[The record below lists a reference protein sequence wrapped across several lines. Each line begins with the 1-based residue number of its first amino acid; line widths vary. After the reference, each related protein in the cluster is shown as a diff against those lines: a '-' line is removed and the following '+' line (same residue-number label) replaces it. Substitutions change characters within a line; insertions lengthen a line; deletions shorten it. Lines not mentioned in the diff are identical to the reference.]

1 MDLITASTTFATL
14 ISLFSDFLDKRKE
27 VSAADYQNFLD
38 WLSENRHD
46 ELKSLLEQNQATVTS
61 IKAILNLQS
70 SVILEK
76 LKNIDGKLGSILSAD
91 SLFNPLVQA
100 LSPLNSLS
108 EQSISILKQFED
120 SGASTILEQHYMGDE
135 TAYIFMEGGG
145 GTLEYNDPRFIEDDF
160 SRLVELG
167 LLRLELG
174 SKSNKIYK
182 FTREASRL
190 VRLI

>member
-1 MDLITASTTFATL
+1 MDPLTASITFATL

-76 LKNIDGKLGSILSAD
+76 LKNIDSKLGSILSAD

-100 LSPLNSLS
+100 LSPFNSLS
-108 EQSISILKQFED
+108 EQCINILRQFEEKQASEITERNMTNY
-120 SGASTILEQHYMGDE
+120 SGYLFLDGMGGELQYDQ
-135 TAYIFMEGGG
+135 
-145 GTLEYNDPRFIEDDF
+145 PRFIEDDF
-160 SRLVELG
+160 LMLVELG
-167 LLRLELG
+167 LLRLDYGSSG
-174 SKSNKIYK
+174 SKRYKI
-182 FTREASRL
+182 TREASKL
-190 VRLI
+190 VQTIN